1 MDNPAQFADSSS
13 LRLTERLTVLRRLWL
28 ARVREYLQFDSRVTG
43 FVAAWAAVLAAFVFS
58 LVGKNRRALDFLT
71 WAHRS
76 GRSSSVRRL
85 AERVLAAPVVND
97 RPSLNPRVAAAYD
110 EYLTSITSGTGHL
123 HPSSLIGARLLVLKS
138 PAENERGVIVI
149 DYTYVFPLFARFC
162 DLEAL
167 SKRYY
172 IVLEPSW
179 VGYCTP
185 EILVYS
191 RIGEPVFVQTNE
203 PPDGAFLK
211 RISPNL
217 VQVPIVSNWWIDHR
231 IMRPIPGV
239 AKDIDVAMVAGWAQ
253 FKRHGR
259 FFAALARLRRKGTR
273 LKVLLIGYP
282 VDGSLTREELYLQ
295 AKYFGISDQ
304 LEIHEHLEPERV
316 ALHLNRSKIHVLW
329 SRREGSNKAIIEA
342 MLADLPG
349 ILWEGYN
356 YGYHYPYINPQTGR
370 FASEKALPETMT
382 SMIEHL
388 EAFAPRAWIMAHMTP
403 QIATSILA
411 GCIRTVAIQRG
422 EAWRSDLVV
431 KAKALN
437 NMSYWDPDD
446 APRFAAD
453 YAYIRSIMKP

>member
-1 MDNPAQFADSSS
+1 
-13 LRLTERLTVLRRLWL
+13 
-28 ARVREYLQFDSRVTG
+28 
-43 FVAAWAAVLAAFVFS
+43 
-58 LVGKNRRALDFLT
+58 
-71 WAHRS
+71 
-76 GRSSSVRRL
+76 
-85 AERVLAAPVVND
+85 
-97 RPSLNPRVAAAYD
+97 
-110 EYLTSITSGTGHL
+110 
-123 HPSSLIGARLLVLKS
+123 
-138 PAENERGVIVI
+138 
-149 DYTYVFPLFARFC
+149 
-162 DLEAL
+162 
-167 SKRYY
+167 
-172 IVLEPSW
+172 
-179 VGYCTP
+179 
-185 EILVYS
+185 
-191 RIGEPVFVQTNE
+191 
-203 PPDGAFLK
+203 
-211 RISPNL
+211 
-217 VQVPIVSNWWIDHR
+217 
-231 IMRPIPGV
+231 
-239 AKDIDVAMVAGWAQ
+239 
-253 FKRHGR
+253 
-259 FFAALARLRRKGTR
+259 

-304 LEIHEHLEPERV
+304 LEIHEHLEPEQV

-356 YGYHYPYINPQTGR
+356 YGYPYPYINPQTGR